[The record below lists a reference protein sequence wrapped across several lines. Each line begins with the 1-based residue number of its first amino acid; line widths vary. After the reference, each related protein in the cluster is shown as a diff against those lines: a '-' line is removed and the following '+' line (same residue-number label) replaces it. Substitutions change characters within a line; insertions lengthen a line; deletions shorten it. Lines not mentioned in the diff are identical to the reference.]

1 MIWRIFHVVGL
12 LNKISRAFSRSHE
25 TKASAGV
32 PLASPDVLSIFGVTP
47 SASGVAVD
55 AMAALRVP
63 AIQNGVRVIAEAVGQ
78 LDLQLF
84 RNDGTGPK
92 RVEPKDHPVA
102 RVLERPNP
110 WTGAFEFQRQLT
122 LDSILWGDGLALI
135 VRVGGEVREL
145 HRIDPRSCTI
155 NVNLTTTE
163 PEYTVSMQ
171 NGGSYVYGYRD
182 ILHLRNL
189 TLDGVRGL
197 GLVHL
202 AKETIGLSI
211 VLQRHAAKLFGRG
224 ARPSGVLEYAKTLS
238 EQVAK
243 RLKAQ
248 FEGQHGGAENAGGTL
263 VLEEGMTFKPMTF
276 SSTDAQFIE
285 MRRFEVLEAARLL
298 KLPPHLLADMQFS
311 AGRAN
316 VEDLGMQ
323 FLSGV
328 LSPILELYEDA
339 IERTLLTDEERDSY
353 CVEFDESDLIRAD
366 TEKRFAAYK
375 TGTETGVY
383 TINEARAKEGLPPIE
398 GGDTPMR
405 SVQSQPLGAASPD
418 PSPAVPPANN
428 RRAA

>member
-1 MIWRIFHVVGL
+1 MSLAVGFFA
-12 LNKISRAFSRSHE
+12 KISQAFSRSHE
-25 TKASAGV
+25 TKASTGI
-32 PLASPDVLSIFGVTP
+32 PLASPDILGIFGVTP

-84 RNDGTGPK
+84 RDDGTGPK

-110 WTGAFEFQRQLT
+110 FTGAFEFQRQLAADM
-122 LDSILWGDGLALI
+122 LLWGNGLALI
-135 VRVGGEVREL
+135 VRVRDEVREL
-145 HRIDPRSCTI
+145 YRIDPRSCTI
-155 NVNLTTTE
+155 EIDQVTGE
-163 PEYTVSMQ
+163 PKYIVSMHP
-171 NGGSYVYGYRD
+171 GGTQTYSYRD
-182 ILHLRNL
+182 VIHLRNL
-189 TLDGVRGL
+189 TLDGFRGL
-197 GLVHL
+197 GLVNL
-202 AKETIGLSI
+202 AQETIGLST

-243 RLKAQ
+243 KLKAQ
-248 FEGQHGGAENAGGTL
+248 FEGQHGGAENSGGTL
-263 VLEEGMTFKPMTF
+263 VLEDGMSFKPLTF

-405 SVQSQPLGAASPD
+405 SVQSQPLGAASPE
-418 PSPAVPPANN
+418 PSPTVPPAND